1 MKNNYFLALAILA
14 SIIVNSQNEQ
24 VKQQDTIREQLKE
37 VLITSSR
44 IDLPFKENS
53 RTITVITSEDI
64 AQSAATNI
72 ADLLQQFAGID
83 IRRRGTAGMQADLY
97 IRGGGFDQTLL
108 LIDGIKVE
116 DAQTGHHTMN
126 LALPLEVIER
136 IEIIKG
142 PAARVFGQNAFTGAV
157 NIVTKKNPENSVA
170 VGLQAGSFGQKNAAV
185 TVGSDLKNSSH
196 IVHFSRNTSDGYRY
210 NTDYDNQNYVLKST
224 FNKTQLPI
232 DMIAAF
238 AERKFGANGFYAS
251 PAAINQYE
259 ATQASLIGFSTEI
272 KSEKLTL
279 KPRMYWRRNQDEYI
293 YVRQDP
299 SIYRNLHLTNK
310 VGAELNAAYTSNL
323 GVTGFGIDMAKV
335 SLSSNNLGQRNRFMT
350 TLFVEHRFK
359 FLQDQL
365 DVTPGVAVNYFSDFK
380 FRAFPG
386 MDIGYKL
393 NDQLKLY
400 GNVGYT
406 YRIPTYTDL
415 YYSSPTDL
423 GDENLVPEEAIA
435 EELGLKYIANAF
447 SASVAFFNRDSKK
460 LIDYIKE
467 NEADKW
473 QATNI
478 RELNTKGFEFDTNY
492 NFKIGEFSQSI
503 NLSYTFLEDD
513 VKALQA
519 NFSRYSINSLKHHFA
534 SRLSTGFIKNVS
546 QSIVYKYA
554 ERTNGE
560 SYSVV
565 DASINFNMHAFE
577 ISMIA
582 SNIFNTEYTETNL
595 VPMPKGNVLFGVSY
609 NFK

>member
-97 IRGGGFDQTLL
+97 IRGGSFDQTLL

-116 DAQTGHHTMN
+116 DAQTGHQTMN

-415 YYSSPTDL
+415 YYSSPTEL

-519 NFSRYSINSLKHHFA
+519 NFSRYSINSLKHHVA
-534 SRLSTGFIKNVS
+534 SRLSTSFIKNVS